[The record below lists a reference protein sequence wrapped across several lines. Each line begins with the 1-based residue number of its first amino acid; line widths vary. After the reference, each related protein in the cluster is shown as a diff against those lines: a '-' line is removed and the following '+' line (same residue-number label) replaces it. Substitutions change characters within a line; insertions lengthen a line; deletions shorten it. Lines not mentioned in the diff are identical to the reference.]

1 MLSYKKTVPARAMRT
16 CPEFAWCSLF
26 YKKILPRL
34 LVLIRLLSTFVF
46 DCPDVSFFQYVTG
59 LFSAMSFA
67 RTIKS
72 EFKILNM
79 KIMDMK
85 KFITWWTGVNLD
97 GVRCFRHS
105 CRKPCEEHDRV
116 LLQVRFLPGP
126 QIVKIGT

>member
-1 MLSYKKTVPARAMRT
+1 M
-16 CPEFAWCSLF
+16 FN
-26 YKKILPRL
+26 
-34 LVLIRLLSTFVF
+34 
-46 DCPDVSFFQYVTG
+46 CPDVSFFQYVTG

-97 GVRCFRHS
+97 GSGVLDIHVGSLVRNMIECFCRFDS
-105 CRKPCEEHDRV
+105 CPVHR
-116 LLQVRFLPGP
+116 LM
-126 QIVKIGT
+126 KIGI